1 MTVHSPGAAYQGGQL
16 ITVGHLIAVLR
27 GRWKSFAAGLLS
39 LLAIGLVA
47 SLTMPK
53 RYTATATVLI
63 DVRSPDPI
71 SGAMLHG
78 LISPSYMNTQ
88 IDLLQNTAVAK
99 RAVTA
104 LRWLDDAEVKQRWL
118 DATGGVGDAESWA
131 ATQLAKGMKVAPAK
145 DSNLLEV
152 TYTAPEPAF
161 AARAANAFVKA
172 FVDMTLALRHDPA
185 MRHKQ
190 FFDVNTTRLRLELD
204 AAQARLSTFEKE
216 KGITADDRQVD
227 VESARLLELNTQL
240 VAMQSQAADTRSRM
254 QQGASNSDLMQDS
267 LASPLIIGLRAD
279 LQRSHTR
286 LKEML
291 IARGENHPQVIEL
304 RESVAELERRI
315 TEESSRMSGGV
326 AMSDRVNQQR
336 VGDIRAALERQREK
350 VAVLKASRDQALS
363 LRRDVDNA
371 QKAYEVVAA
380 RGSQMGLESQLNQ
393 SNVSIVGEA
402 SVPIEPSSPRVFVN
416 LAGSAVLGILVGLC
430 VALRRE
436 SLDRRIRLEADLTRL
451 VQEPLLV
458 TLPRYSVKRSVST
471 SGLTL
476 VTPPVKRLGR
486 S

>member
-1 MTVHSPGAAYQGGQL
+1 MTVNPQGS
-16 ITVGHLIAVLR
+16 TVHGGHLITIGHLVAVLR
-27 GRWKSFAAGLLS
+27 GRWRSF
-39 LLAIGLVA
+39 AIGLA
-47 SLTMPK
+47 SLLVLGAAATVLMPK
-53 RYTATATVLI
+53 RYTATATVLV

-88 IDLLQNTAVAK
+88 IDLLQNIAVAK
-99 RAVTA
+99 RAVA
-104 LRWLDDAEVKQRWL
+104 DLRWLEDATIKQRWIE
-118 DATGGVGDAESWA
+118 ATGGVGDAESWA
-131 ATQLAKGMKVAPAK
+131 AALLQAGMKVAPAK

-152 TYTAPEPAF
+152 NYTSADPAF
-161 AARAANAFVKA
+161 AAQAANAFVKA
-172 FVDMTLALRHDPA
+172 FVETTLALRQDPA
-185 MRHKQ
+185 ARHKQ
-190 FFDVNTTRLRLELD
+190 FFDTSTARLRRELD
-204 AAQARLSTFEKE
+204 QAQARLSAFEKE

-240 VAMQSQAADTRSRM
+240 VALQSQAADSRIRK
-254 QQGASNSDLMQDS
+254 QQGAGNSDLMQDS

-279 LQRSHTR
+279 LQRARTR

-291 IARGENHPQVIEL
+291 TTRGENHPQVVEL

-315 TEESSRMSGGV
+315 SEESGRVSGGV

-336 VGDIRAALERQREK
+336 VGDIRAALEQQREK
-350 VAVLKASRDQALS
+350 VALLKASREQALS

-402 SVPIEPSSPRVFVN
+402 STPIDPSSPKVLVN
-416 LAGSAVLGILVGLC
+416 MAGATVLGILVGLA
-430 VALRRE
+430 VAFWRE
-436 SLDRRIRLEADLTRL
+436 SRDRRIRLESDLTSLIR
-451 VQEPLLV
+451 QPLLV
-458 TLPRYSVKRSVST
+458 TLPRYSINRSAPAPGLPLVS
-471 SGLTL
+471 S
-476 VTPPVKRLGR
+476 PVRRLGR